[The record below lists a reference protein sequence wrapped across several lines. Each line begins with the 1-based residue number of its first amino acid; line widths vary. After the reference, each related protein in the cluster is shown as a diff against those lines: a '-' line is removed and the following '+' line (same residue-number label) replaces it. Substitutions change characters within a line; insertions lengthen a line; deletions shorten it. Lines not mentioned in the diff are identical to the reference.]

1 MSITIDKSTL
11 EYNINTN
18 NEDWKD
24 WKDWKDFPNIKEP
37 LMQGIFSYGFEYPSL
52 IQKKTY
58 SPIQTGKDIIAQSQS
73 GTGKTGAYLIG
84 ALQKMNVEKDET
96 GILILSPTRELA
108 LQIHNVIKELSKYM
122 NLHILLC
129 IGGHSVYEDI
139 DFIDKHN
146 PNIVVGCCGRILD
159 LLDRKKLC
167 MNKSQILILDEAD
180 ELLSDGFKDKI
191 YDIFQFL
198 PENIQVLLFSA
209 TLPDEMKYIISKFM
223 RDPIHLLMERSK
235 LSLEGIKQYMLYIY
249 NQRDKIQYLKDIFK
263 TISCTQTIIYCNNV
277 NQVIQLYKSLKK
289 DNYSVTYIHS
299 KMKYEER
306 NKIFE
311 SFKRGSER
319 ILISTDITAR
329 GIDIQQVSVVINYDF
344 PRDKYTYLHRIGRSG
359 RWGRKGTAINFITK
373 QDKYNLKNV
382 EKYYNIFIDT
392 LPDNI
397 EI

>member
-1 MSITIDKSTL
+1 MSITIEK
-11 EYNINTN
+11 NINI
-18 NEDWKD
+18 EK
-24 WKDWKDFPNIKEP
+24 WKDWKDFPDLKET
-37 LMQGIFSYGFEYPSL
+37 LMQGIFSYGFEYPSI

-58 SPIQTGKDIIAQSQS
+58 LPIQSGKDIIAQSQS

-84 ALQKMNVEKDET
+84 ALQKIEVIKGET
-96 GILILSPTRELA
+96 SMLIVSPTRELA
-108 LQIHNVIKELSKYM
+108 LQINNVIKELSKYM

-129 IGGHSVYEDI
+129 IGGHSVNEDI
-139 DFIDKHN
+139 DFINKNN

-159 LLDRKKLC
+159 LLDRKKLH

-180 ELLSDGFKDKI
+180 ELLSDGFKEKI

-198 PENIQVLLFSA
+198 PEKIQVLLFSA
-209 TLPDEMKYIISKFM
+209 TLPDEMKRTTSKFM
-223 RDPIHLLMERSK
+223 IDPIHLLMERSK
-235 LSLEGIKQYMLYIY
+235 LSLEGIKQYMVYIY

-263 TISCTQTIIYCNNV
+263 TISCTQTIIYCNHV
-277 NQVIQLYKSLKK
+277 NQVIQLYKELKN

-344 PRDKYTYLHRIGRSG
+344 PRDKYIYLHRIGRSG
-359 RWGRKGTAINFITK
+359 RWGRKGTAINFVTK

-382 EKYYNIFIDT
+382 EKYYNIYIDT
-392 LPDNI
+392 LPNNI